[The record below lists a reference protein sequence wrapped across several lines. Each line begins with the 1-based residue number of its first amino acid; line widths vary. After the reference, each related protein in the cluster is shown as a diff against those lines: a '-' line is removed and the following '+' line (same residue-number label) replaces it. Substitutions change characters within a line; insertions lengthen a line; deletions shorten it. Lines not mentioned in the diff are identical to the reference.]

1 MRTGEPQ
8 IIEVREPTLGSG
20 LLLSIYPLWDPEDD
34 VDRLVHIVQDI
45 TLRKQLQ
52 AQLMQAE
59 KLSAIGR
66 LAQGIAHNLISPLTV
81 IKGRAQ
87 LISEEA
93 RDCFEE
99 KLPSLL
105 GRMAGRKL
113 ETPPDIARIYDDICQ
128 ELLAIERGSQTMPVL
143 LQPHQKLHRRH
154 GWLRGASAHHYDT
167 L

>member
-20 LLLSIYPLWDPEDD
+20 LLLSIYPLWDSEDN
-34 VDRLVHIVQDI
+34 VDRLVHIVQDV

-93 RDCFEE
+93 RDCFKE
-99 KLPSLL
+99 KPPALL

-128 ELLAIERGSQTMPVL
+128 ELLAIERGSQTTPVL
-143 LQPHQKLHRRH
+143 LQPHQKRHRRH
-154 GWLRGASAHHYDT
+154 GGLRGAGAHHYDA